1 MKVVMIM
8 MNNPFSQLLNVIKE
22 EGGQGSSSFYLG
34 KVTKLY
40 EVTFNGIT
48 LYSDDLYMNPDIK
61 LNIDDEVLLLDM
73 GEKFVII
80 CKVVEI

>member
-1 MKVVMIM
+1 M

>member
-1 MKVVMIM
+1 M

-34 KVTKLY
+34 KVSKLY

-48 LYSDDLYMNPDIK
+48 LYDDDLLVNEDIK
-61 LNIDDEVLLLDM
+61 LNIGDEVLLLEI
-73 GEKFVII
+73 GEKFII
-80 CKVVEI
+80 VCKVVEI